1 MEIRRVQMTGGSS
14 YIVTLPKDWIKNL
27 NIQKN
32 DPIGLF
38 RQTDGTLLITPKM
51 NREQTER
58 IKEFK
63 VDDKINKDFLFR
75 NLIGAYIAGYNSIK
89 LKSKSRM
96 PPNVRITVRNFT
108 QTTIGQ
114 EVVEETDN
122 SIYLKDLL
130 NPAEMPFHRT
140 IKRMHIM
147 VKGMYDDAIYSLKN
161 NDKHLAEDILKRDNE
176 IDRLHWLVARQHNII
191 QRDVNFAEK
200 MGISSEYATTA
211 FLISRILERIG
222 DHVIR
227 ITNNIILLSDVDLD
241 KKIIEKIEDA
251 GNLSIQILNKSIG
264 SFSKKDINEANENI
278 VSVKN
283 LEKKC
288 LDISTLAL
296 KQDQEITISI
306 GYIVES
312 IRRIGEYAGDISES
326 VINQLITEDK

>member
-14 YIVTLPKDWIKNL
+14 YIVTLPKDWIKHL

-38 RQTDGTLLITPKM
+38 RQTDGTLLISPKM

-63 VDDKINKDFLFR
+63 VDDKTNKDFLFR

-89 LKSKSRM
+89 LKSTSRM

-161 NDKHLAEDILKRDNE
+161 NNKQLAEDIIKRDNE

-191 QRDVNFAEK
+191 QRNVNFAEK

-227 ITNNIILLSDVDLD
+227 ITNNFISLSDFNLD
-241 KKIIEKIEDA
+241 KKIVEKIEDA
-251 GNLSIQILNKSIG
+251 GNLSIQILNKSVG

-278 VSVKN
+278 GSVKK

-312 IRRIGEYAGDISES
+312 IRRIGEYAGDISET
-326 VINQLITEDK
+326 VINQLITEEK